1 MSSDSMRAER
11 ALAAFLGFAMGDALG
26 ATVEFMTR
34 DEIAVEYG
42 VHRDIVGGGWLHL
55 RPGRVTDD
63 TEMALAVGRSLLR
76 VGGLDLVDLCDE
88 FVRWLRSGP
97 IDVGHT
103 CRRGIRRYI
112 NNGTVAGP
120 FNEGDAGN
128 GAAMRV
134 LPVALANLDTPARGA
149 EWAAAQGH
157 ITHHHPLSDGACIA
171 LVDML
176 RVLIT
181 EDDRAAAF
189 AAARRRADALVEQ
202 HHRFVFTPYRGL
214 STAYVVDTIQTA
226 FHGFFTTG
234 SLEDCIVTTVNLGGD
249 ADTTGAIAGMLAGAL
264 YGPEQLP
271 ARWLE
276 ALDAEVTA
284 EIRAMV
290 PRLLAL

>member
-1 MSSDSMRAER
+1 MTDTTRADL

-42 VHRDIVGGGWLHL
+42 TLKDIVGGGWLHL
-55 RPGRVTDD
+55 KPGRVTDD
-63 TEMALAVGRSLLR
+63 TDMALAVGRSLVR
-76 VGGLDLVDLCDE
+76 AGKLDLVDMSEE
-88 FVRWLRSGP
+88 FVTWLRSGP

-134 LPVALANLDTPARGA
+134 LPIALANLDNPQRGDD
-149 EWAAAQGH
+149 WAVAQGH
-157 ITHHHPLSDGACIA
+157 VTHHHPLSDGACIA
-171 LVDML
+171 LVDMVRL
-176 RVLIT
+176 LIT
-181 EDDRAAAF
+181 TPDRVAARAAAR
-189 AAARRRADALVEQ
+189 ARADALVEQ
-202 HHRFVFTPYRGL
+202 YPRFVFTPYRGL

-226 FHGFFTTG
+226 FHGFFSTD
-234 SLEDCIVTTVNLGGD
+234 SLESCIVTTVNLGGD

-271 ARWLE
+271 QRWLDT
-276 ALDAEVTA
+276 LDPDITA
-284 EIRAMV
+284 TIRAMV
-290 PRLLAL
+290 PELLAL